1 MLTTSTSLEKYF
13 YFAHCCHG
21 YKDLHVGEV
30 EMGVFSKHD
39 FPTTNYDRSANQLL
53 FGIMSRV

>member
-21 YKDLHVGEV
+21 YKDLHVGEGK
-30 EMGVFSKHD
+30 MGVFSKHD
-39 FPTTNYDRSANQLL
+39 FSTTNYDRSANNYC
-53 FGIMSRV
+53 SE